1 MPSVRVPKPPLSR
14 PRLPPLYFGH
24 PSGCGFCY
32 ASTMAPEN
40 GHEAVIAPVRLA
52 VFLCL
57 RSPPGAWIIQD
68 PLGGNTP
75 AVFVRFSGTRRP
87 SCATTKTLR
96 RPFLPEWYWACLRAS
111 PIGGLADTARLKA
124 VCSEVK
130 MKPIHTHSRSYRG
143 PVVGIRGRFRARGAW
158 SDLGP
163 PARGGSAA
171 RSQAEVRWR
180 PLPTIPGILDVVG
193 PRTDGRLI
201 VASQAGLILAEAR
214 QPAHTF
220 RARPGGLRAGHRREL
235 HRHWPASVGCPQ
247 PAARSAETTSM
258 PSTRQRETPAFI

>member
-87 SCATTKTLR
+87 SCATTTTLTTPVSSRTSYSACSASLSYR
-96 RPFLPEWYWACLRAS
+96 RNWQTRRGW
-111 PIGGLADTARLKA
+111 KA
-124 VCSEVK
+124 VCSEDQNETC
-130 MKPIHTHSRSYRG
+130 PHSLAKLSWPRG
-143 PVVGIRGRFRARGAW
+143 RNPGRFRARGAW
-158 SDLGP
+158 PDLGP
-163 PARGGSAA
+163 PARG
-171 RSQAEVRWR
+171 R
-180 PLPTIPGILDVVG
+180 LC
-193 PRTDGRLI
+193 RTK
-201 VASQAGLILAEAR
+201 
-214 QPAHTF
+214 
-220 RARPGGLRAGHRREL
+220 PGGGALATSAHDPRHPGCRLGASPISRRAPSSPGSHST
-235 HRHWPASVGCPQ
+235 PSAGSGTASSSPPCSE
-247 PAARSAETTSM
+247 RT
-258 PSTRQRETPAFI
+258 